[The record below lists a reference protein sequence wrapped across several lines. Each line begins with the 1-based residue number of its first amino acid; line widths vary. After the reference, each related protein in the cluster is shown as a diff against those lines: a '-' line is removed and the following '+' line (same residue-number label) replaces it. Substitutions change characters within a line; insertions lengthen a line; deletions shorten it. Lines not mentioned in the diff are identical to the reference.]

1 MRTIAVINH
10 KGGSGKTTTAVNL
23 AAGLAEQGFRVLIID
38 MDPQGHVAYG
48 LGIARDSFKDRPSI
62 AEALNPDTED
72 RVPLEDC
79 VLDSGLNG
87 LKVVPADAR
96 LHKVASNLTNAPYR
110 ETILLKA
117 LRSVQGSF
125 DYIVIDTVP
134 SLHELS
140 INAIVAAENILIPVP
155 LSGHS
160 LDGFAQL
167 LRSINT
173 YKEGTEYDWRILKT
187 FVTGHGKER
196 QQQALEV
203 LGPVEDRIL
212 ETEIARTEAIEK
224 SQMKQPDQD
233 RLVPVVLSK
242 KANRGKQDFR
252 ALASELIE
260 KWPAV
265 SEAVR

>member
-23 AAGLAEQGFRVLIID
+23 AAGLAEQGMRVLIID

-48 LGIARDSFKDRPSI
+48 LGIAKESFKSRPTI
-62 AEALNPDTED
+62 AEAMNPDAED
-72 RVPLEDC
+72 RVPLNEC
-79 VLDSGLNG
+79 LIDSGLHG
-87 LKVVPADAR
+87 LMVVPSDAR
-96 LHKVASNLTNAPYR
+96 LHKIASNLTNAPYR
-110 ETILLKA
+110 ETILQRAIKSLD
-117 LRSVQGSF
+117 GIF

-173 YKEGTEYDWRILKT
+173 YKDGSEFDWRILKT
-187 FVTGHGKER
+187 FVSGHGKDR

-212 ETEIARTEAIEK
+212 ATEIARTEAIER
-224 SQMKQPDQD
+224 SQMKQPDQE
-233 RLVPVVLSK
+233 RVTPVVLSK
-242 KANRGKQDFR
+242 KSNRGKQDFK
-252 ALASELIE
+252 ALAIE
-260 KWPAV
+260 VMERWPV
-265 SEAVR
+265 GTEVLR

>member
-23 AAGLAEQGFRVLIID
+23 AAGLAEQGFRVLIVD

-48 LGIARDSFKDRPSI
+48 LGMSREAFRDLPSI
-62 AEALNPDTED
+62 AEAMNPDTEE
-72 RVPLEDC
+72 RIPIERC
-79 VLDSGLNG
+79 IMDSGLNG

-117 LRSVQGSF
+117 LKAVKDRF

-173 YKEGTEYDWRILKT
+173 YKDGTDYDWRILKT

-212 ETEIARTEAIEK
+212 ETEIARTEAIER
-224 SQMKQPDQD
+224 SQMKQPDQE

-252 ALASELIE
+252 ALATEVVE
-260 KWPAV
+260 TWPAT

>member
-48 LGIARDSFKDRPSI
+48 LGIAREAFKGLPSI
-62 AEALNPDTED
+62 AEAMNPDSED
-72 RVPLEDC
+72 RVPLEEC
-79 VLDSGLNG
+79 IVDSGLNG
-87 LKVVPADAR
+87 LKVVPSDAR

-117 LRSVQGSF
+117 IKPVRDLF

-173 YKEGTEYDWRILKT
+173 YKDGTDFDWRILKT
-187 FVTGHGKER
+187 FVTGHGKDR

-212 ETEIARTEAIEK
+212 QTEIARTEAIER
-224 SQMKQPDQD
+224 SQMKQPDQE
-233 RLVPVVLSK
+233 RLTPVVLSK
-242 KANRGKQDFR
+242 KANRGKHDFR
-252 ALASELIE
+252 ALAREVIE
-260 KWPAV
+260 TWPAAA
-265 SEAVR
+265 EAVR

>member
-10 KGGSGKTTTAVNL
+10 KGGSGKTTTAINL
-23 AAGLAEQGFRVLIID
+23 AAGLSEQGMRVLIID

-48 LGIARDSFKDRPSI
+48 LGIPKESFKSHPSI
-62 AEALNPDTED
+62 AEAMNPDAED
-72 RVPLEDC
+72 RLTLEEC
-79 VLDSGLNG
+79 TVDSGFTNLR
-87 LKVVPADAR
+87 VVPSDAR
-96 LHKVASNLTNAPYR
+96 LNRVASNLTNAPYR
-110 ETILLKA
+110 ETILKKA
-117 LRSVQGSF
+117 IGMLRDKY

-173 YKEGTEYDWRILKT
+173 YKDGTEFDWRILKT

-212 ETEIARTEAIEK
+212 ETEIARTEAIER
-224 SQMKQPDQD
+224 SQMKHPDQV
-233 RLVPVVLSK
+233 RITPVVLSK
-242 KANRGKQDFR
+242 KSNRAKQDFR
-252 ALASELIE
+252 ALAVEVMDR
-260 KWPAV
+260 WPV
-265 SEAVR
+265 GNEVRL

>member
-23 AAGLAEQGFRVLIID
+23 AAGLAEQGKRVLILD

-48 LGIARDSFKDRPSI
+48 LGIARDAYKDHPSI
-62 AEALNPDTED
+62 AEAMNPDLEE
-72 RVPLEDC
+72 RIPLSDC
-79 VLDSGLNG
+79 ILDSGLNG
-87 LKVVPADAR
+87 LKVVPSDAR

-117 LRSVQGSF
+117 IKPIAADF

-140 INAIVAAENILIPVP
+140 INAIVAADNILIPVP

-173 YKEGTEYDWRILKT
+173 YKEGSDFDWKILKT
-187 FVTGHGKER
+187 FVSGHGKER
-196 QQQALEV
+196 QLQALEV

-212 ETEIARTEAIEK
+212 ATEIARTEAIER
-224 SQMKQPDQD
+224 SQMKQPGQE
-233 RLVPVVLSK
+233 RIVPVVLSK
-242 KANRGKQDFR
+242 KANRGKQDFK
-252 ALASELIE
+252 ALAQEVIE
-260 KWPAV
+260 KWPSV
-265 SEAVR
+265 TEVLH

>member
-10 KGGSGKTTTAVNL
+10 KGGTGKTTTAVNL
-23 AAGLAEQGFRVLIID
+23 AAGLAEQGQRVLIID

-48 LGIARDSFKDRPSI
+48 LGIDREKFKSRPSI
-62 AEALNPDTED
+62 AEAMNPDTED
-72 RVPLEDC
+72 RVPLQEC
-79 VLDSGLNG
+79 IIDSGLNG

-96 LHKVASNLTNAPYR
+96 LHKVASNLTNAAYR

-117 LRSVQGSF
+117 LRDVRDRF

-167 LRSINT
+167 LKSINT
-173 YKEGTEYDWRILKT
+173 YKDGTDFDWRILKT

-196 QQQALEV
+196 QLQAMEV

-212 ETEIARTEAIEK
+212 ATEIARTEAIER
-224 SQMKQPDQD
+224 SQMKQPDQE

-242 KANRGKQDFR
+242 KANRGRADFK
-252 ALASELIE
+252 ALATEVIAT
-260 KWPAV
+260 WPATEEV
-265 SEAVR
+265 LR

>member
-23 AAGLAEQGFRVLIID
+23 AAGLAEQGYRVLIVD

-48 LGIARDSFKDRPSI
+48 LGMPRDVLKEQLSV
-62 AEALNPDTED
+62 AEALNPDLEE
-72 RVPLEDC
+72 RVPLEEC
-79 VLDSGLNG
+79 IHRSGIEG
-87 LKVVPADAR
+87 LWVVPADAR
-96 LHKVASNLTNAPYR
+96 LHKVAANLVNAPYR
-110 ETILLKA
+110 ESILLKA
-117 LRSVQGSF
+117 LQPVQDRY

-134 SLHELS
+134 SLQELS

-173 YKEGTEYDWRILKT
+173 YKDGAEFDWRILKT
-187 FVTGHGKER
+187 FVTGHGKDR

-212 ETEIARTEAIEK
+212 ATEIARTEAIER
-224 SQMKQPDQD
+224 SQMQQPGED
-233 RLVPVVLSK
+233 RIVPVVLSK
-242 KANRGKQDFR
+242 RSNRARQDFR
-252 ALASELIE
+252 ALACEVT
-260 KWPAV
+260 KTWPATT
-265 SEAVR
+265 EAMR

>member
-23 AAGLAEQGFRVLIID
+23 AAGLAEHGFRVLIID

-48 LGIARDSFKDRPSI
+48 LGILRESFRTLPTI
-62 AEALNPDTED
+62 AEAMNPDAEE
-72 RVPLEDC
+72 RVPLESC
-79 VLDSGLNG
+79 IIDSGLNG
-87 LKVVPADAR
+87 LQVVPSDSR

-110 ETILLKA
+110 ETILQRA
-117 LRSVQGSF
+117 LRPLAERF
-125 DYIVIDTVP
+125 DYAVIDTVP

-160 LDGFAQL
+160 LEGFAQL

-173 YKEGTEYDWRILKT
+173 YKDGSEFDWRILKT

-196 QQQALEV
+196 QEQALEV

-212 ETEIARTEAIEK
+212 ATEIARTEAIEK

-233 RLVPVVLSK
+233 RLLPVVLSK

-252 ALASELIE
+252 ALVREVSET
-260 KWPAV
+260 WPAHT
-265 SEAVR
+265 EAMR